1 MKPDKSLGQ
10 QEILLSIF
18 KTLMFPAKLLKLGIQ
33 LLILGVTRTFLAQF
47 SITKGIGYDGAP
59 RSDITFQV
67 IINFIPTRISLAQD
81 QLSEDVL

>member
-1 MKPDKSLGQ
+1 MISV
-10 QEILLSIF
+10 
-18 KTLMFPAKLLKLGIQ
+18 KLLKLETQ

-67 IINFIPTRISLAQD
+67 IINLIPTRISQVQD